1 MARPSYKRVLLK
13 LSGEV
18 FGGKQKYGIDLEV
31 LAVIAKE
38 IKSVKALGAGLAV
51 VVGGGNIFRG
61 VAGAVKGIDRATGD
75 YMGMLATVINSLALQ
90 DALEREGVPSRVQT
104 AIEMRSVAEPF
115 IRRKAIRHM
124 EKGRVVILA
133 AGTGN
138 PYFSTDTTAALRAAE
153 LDADV
158 ILKATKVDGVYD
170 KDPVQFPNAKKY
182 KKITHM
188 EMIQKRLRVMDSTAA
203 SLCMENKIPI
213 IVFDLTKP
221 GNIRRAVEGK
231 EVGTLVECDGRE

>member
-1 MARPSYKRVLLK
+1 MV
-13 LSGEV
+13 
-18 FGGKQKYGIDLEV
+18 
-31 LAVIAKE
+31 
-38 IKSVKALGAGLAV
+38 
-51 VVGGGNIFRG
+51 
-61 VAGAVKGIDRATGD
+61 
-75 YMGMLATVINSLALQ
+75 ATVINSLALQ
-90 DALEREGVPSRVQT
+90 EALESEGADTRVQT
-104 AIEMRSVAEPF
+104 AIEMREIAEPF

-124 EKGRVVILA
+124 EKGRIVILA

-170 KDPVQFPNAKKY
+170 KDPVHFPNAKKY

-188 EMIQKRLRVMDSTAA
+188 EILQKRLRVMDSTAA

-213 IVFDLTKP
+213 IVFDLTKS
-221 GNIRRAVEGK
+221 GNIKRAVQGK
-231 EVGTLVECDGRE
+231 EVGTLVEVGKD